1 MIMKTIKIYLLLICL
16 FFLGACEDD
25 FLERAPLDQIV
36 NETFWQNEEQLVLA
50 VDALY
55 ANIKAKNTVDME
67 NMGDNTIWPST
78 TSYQLIGSGNFG
90 NDLGTLNTEWGT
102 QYDAVRQANAF
113 LENYERADVDPVR
126 KEALAAEVRVIRALG
141 YLFLSSFWGD
151 VPLIT
156 STLTIDEVYGPRTPR
171 EQVIDFL
178 LEDLDLAAQHLPA
191 EIPGGDDV
199 GRMNKAAA
207 LGLKARIALY
217 NQRWDVAEQA
227 ARAVMDMGIYELYSN
242 GDPNTSY
249 KELFTYKGNLS
260 GGNNRETII
269 ARLFLT
275 GVIDHNLSREI
286 QVPDQVVRWNPTK
299 SLVDSY
305 LMVDGLPIEQS
316 PLYNVDTY
324 EEVFENRDPRMVQTI
339 LEPGSPWG
347 GRYDGSAANNDGD
360 TSNDHPDTL
369 QVPKFQSDRRGAT
382 TITGYYFTKYV
393 ELSTVPEVGRDVNDI
408 ILMRY
413 AEILLTYA
421 EARLE
426 QGTLTQADIDVTINL
441 LRDRVGMKHMNLE
454 ELASNGLDIKEEIR
468 RERRV
473 ELALEGQRYF
483 DIIRWRKGDLL
494 AQDVKGTNVDW
505 LPDYL
510 NLSNLRTDDEG
521 FVIVSS
527 GRTFDPARNYLWPVP
542 LTQLERNPDL
552 GQNPGW

>member
-1 MIMKTIKIYLLLICL
+1 M
-16 FFLGACEDD
+16 GSCEDE
-25 FLERAPLDQIV
+25 FLDRAPLDVIT
-36 NETFWQNEEQLVLA
+36 NETFWETEEHLVLA
-50 VDALY
+50 VNAIY
-55 ANIKAKNTVDME
+55 GNVKEKNTVDME

-90 NDLGTLNTEWGT
+90 NDLSTLNNEWRS
-102 QYDAVRQANAF
+102 QYTAVRQANAF
-113 LENYERADVDPVR
+113 LENYDRADVAPAR
-126 KEALAAEVRVIRALG
+126 KEQLAAEVRVIRALAYS
-141 YLFLSSFWGD
+141 YLTNFWGD
-151 VPLIT
+151 VPLVT
-156 STLTIDEVYGPRTPR
+156 TTLTIDELYGPRNPR
-171 EQVIDFL
+171 EEVINFL
-178 LEDLDLAAQHLPA
+178 MEDLELAAQHLPA
-191 EIPGGDDV
+191 EIPTGADR

-217 NQRWDVAEQA
+217 NQRWAEAEQA
-227 ARAVMDMGIYELYSN
+227 AKAVMDMGIYELYSN

-249 KELFTYKGNLS
+249 KELFTYAGNLS

-269 ARLFLT
+269 ARLSLT
-275 GVIDHNLSREI
+275 GITDHNLSREI

-305 LMVDGLPIEQS
+305 LMIDGLPIEKS
-316 PLYNVDTY
+316 PLYDVDTY
-324 EEVFENRDPRMVQTI
+324 EEVFENRDPRMTQTI
-339 LEPGSPWG
+339 LEPGSRWG
-347 GRYDGSAANNDGD
+347 GRLDSSLRHADNE

-369 QVPKFQSDRRGAT
+369 WVPKFQSDRRGAT

-408 ILMRY
+408 ILLRY

-426 QGTLTQADIDVTINL
+426 QGTLTQADLDMTINL
-441 LRDRVGMKHMNLE
+441 LRDRVGMKHMNLA
-454 ELASNGLDIKEEIR
+454 ELAANGLDVREEIH

-483 DIIRWRKGDLL
+483 DIIRWRKGELL
-494 AQDVKGTNVDW
+494 AQDVKGTNVNW
-505 LPDYL
+505 LPEHL
-510 NLSNLRTDDEG
+510 NLSALRTDDEG
-521 FVIVSS
+521 FIIVSS

-542 LTQLERNPDL
+542 LPQLERNPEL